1 MTTSDRM
8 QLFKKMFAE
17 KGQAQVAR
25 DLGCSAA
32 VVHGMI
38 RENYKGRWE
47 PFLEKVAEVYG
58 TEIVDCPVLGEI
70 TLKRCS
76 RERKTAFSAASPL
89 RVQLFRACKECR
101 RRQ

>member
-1 MTTSDRM
+1 MMTSDRM
-8 QLFKKMFAE
+8 ELFKKMFAE

-38 RENYKGRWE
+38 RENYSGDNGKW
-47 PFLEKVAEVYG
+47 FEKVAEVYG
-58 TEIVDCPVLGEI
+58 AETVDCPVLGEV

-76 RERKTAFSAASPL
+76 RERKMPFSAASPL
-89 RVQLFRACKECR
+89 RVQLYRACQGCGR
-101 RRQ
+101 R